1 MGQCNAA
8 MTSSQG
14 YMRGDSGADYGANM
28 ISFFFCG
35 SVLNSHR
42 HPGLAIVC
50 IH

>member
-28 ISFFFCG
+28 ISFFLWERTKFT
-35 SVLNSHR
+35 
-42 HPGLAIVC
+42 
-50 IH
+50 